1 MLNATGVVDLRGLA
15 IDKIE
20 TMPAVAPHLETYRAG
35 QSVEEEIAKAQ
46 AEIEKER
53 GELIQRQLELDT
65 RAEALVAM
73 EKRLAKS
80 YEELEEEKTK
90 LLEIQAEIDAAKMGL
105 LELDRLRSIYGE
117 MKSKDAAAIMS
128 QLRPEVIAFL
138 LAEMDPEVASGIL
151 ANLDPKLAAEITRMA
166 LTSKK

>member
-1 MLNATGVVDLRGLA
+1 MA
-15 IDKIE
+15 KIE
-20 TMPAVAPHLETYRAG
+20 TIPAVAPHLETYRAG
-35 QSVEEEIAKAQ
+35 QSAEAEIAKAEAQ
-46 AEIEKER
+46 IEEER
-53 GELIQRQLELDT
+53 GVLIQRQLELDA
-65 RAEALVAM
+65 RAEALAAR

-80 YEELEEEKTK
+80 YEELEKEKAK
-90 LLEIQAEIDAAKMGL
+90 LVELQAEIDAAKMGL

-117 MKSKDAAAIMS
+117 MKSKDAAAIMG
-128 QLRPEVIAFL
+128 QLRPEIIAFL